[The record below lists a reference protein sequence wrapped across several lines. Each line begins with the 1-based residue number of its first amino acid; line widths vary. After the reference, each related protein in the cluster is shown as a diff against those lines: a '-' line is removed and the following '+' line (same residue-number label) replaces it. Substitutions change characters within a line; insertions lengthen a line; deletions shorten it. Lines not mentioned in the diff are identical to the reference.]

1 MAHYLVTGAATGIGR
16 AIKETLLA
24 QSHQVSTLD
33 IRDAD
38 FQCDL
43 SDPALRDATLSALAK
58 QQIFFDGIVT
68 CAGVASHF
76 PDIAAIPAIN
86 FFGSVRLVEALLD
99 RLSSGA
105 RILAISS
112 NSAPQSRN
120 TELVAAMLEDD
131 EQTTRRLSEEGAGH
145 EAYAASKLAI
155 AKWVRKRAPELA
167 ARGIT
172 INAIAPGY
180 IETPMT
186 QAVAQ
191 SEEYGDAIRDF
202 VDSIPIGRPGQPED
216 VAQLAQFLLSP
227 AAAFMTGNVV
237 FIDGGHDALFRPESV

>member
-43 SDPALRDATLSALAK
+43 SDPALRDATLSALAG

-76 PDIAAIPAIN
+76 PDITAIPAIN
-86 FFGSVRLVEALLD
+86 FFGSVRVVEALLD
-99 RLSSGA
+99 RLSPGA

-120 TELVAAMLEDD
+120 TALVAAMLEDD
-131 EQTTRRLSEEGAGH
+131 EQTTGRLSGEGSGH

-155 AKWVRKRAPELA
+155 ARWVRKRAPELA
-167 ARGIT
+167 TRGIT

-191 SEEYGDAIRDF
+191 SKEYGDAIRDF
-202 VDSIPIGRPGQPED
+202 VDSIPIGRSGQPED

-227 AAAFMTGNVV
+227 AAGFMTGNVV